1 MMKKILTLPAD
12 THEVQ
17 IKKIPELLSKATFP
31 LKSDSPKVIDCLYR
45 NDVPHN
51 ASAVEKKKCSGN
63 ILTDEDW
70 NILNQIW
77 ADSGLP
83 PYTIMMCESEW
94 LPYSNAIEA
103 KNLDWSVVPWFAT
116 FEILL
121 YNLEVN
127 HKKQLVDAI
136 AKGKVVAVNQATRLP
151 LTPSMNS
158 RAFNEAVMRIDEFI
172 SYANKFDI
180 CVQVGGAKVRQEE
193 MADENTKKKQQRQDA
208 LAVELDEILSGIE
221 KHNPAF
227 VMAELKKRIGQP
239 DSCVIANTGDG
250 IKWERNGGQ
259 TEMLNIQALAERI
272 RYLKMKKHR
281 LS

>member
-1 MMKKILTLPAD
+1 
-12 THEVQ
+12 
-17 IKKIPELLSKATFP
+17 
-31 LKSDSPKVIDCLYR
+31 
-45 NDVPHN
+45 
-51 ASAVEKKKCSGN
+51 
-63 ILTDEDW
+63 
-70 NILNQIW
+70 
-77 ADSGLP
+77 
-83 PYTIMMCESEW
+83 MMCESEW

-136 AKGKVVAVNQATRLP
+136 AKG
-151 LTPSMNS
+151 
-158 RAFNEAVMRIDEFI
+158 EAVMRIDEFI

-259 TEMLNIQALAERI
+259 TEMLNIQALAE
-272 RYLKMKKHR
+272 
-281 LS
+281 